1 MSNGVLVRV
10 CAVGCTA
17 VLIAGCS
24 NSSSK
29 TAGDNPVLSS
39 SASGPTVSAT
49 PASLVQLKGMVLQ
62 AADLPTGWQ
71 GTPYKA
77 DSSEGATQAALVK
90 CVGIRNTDPD
100 KVLAAH
106 SPGFTLGDASISSSA
121 TTYRSQG
128 DINTDIALMQ
138 SPKLSSCYEQ
148 LVRTQL
154 PATLPVGATIDSVV
168 LTFKPGSAGG
178 PANVVATGNGII
190 KVTANSK
197 QVSIYQSVAYI
208 TGPLIEAQVVTGS
221 FGTPVPP
228 SMVDPLVAKVAAR
241 AAKG

>member
-1 MSNGVLVRV
+1 M
-10 CAVGCTA
+10 
-17 VLIAGCS
+17 LIAGCS

-29 TAGDNPVLSS
+29 PAGDNPVLSS
-39 SASGPTVSAT
+39 SASTPAVSAI
-49 PASLVQLKGMVLQ
+49 PASLVQLKGIVLQ

-90 CVGIRNTDPD
+90 CVGVRNTDPD
-100 KVLAAH
+100 KVEAAH

-121 TTYRSQG
+121 ATYRSQA
-128 DINTDIALMQ
+128 DISTDVALMQ

-148 LVRTQL
+148 LVRSQL
-154 PATLPVGATIDSVV
+154 PATLPVGATIDSVA

-178 PANVVATGNGII
+178 PANVVATGTGVI
-190 KVTANSK
+190 KVTANGK
-197 QVSIYQSVAYI
+197 QVSIYQGVAYI

-221 FGTPVPP
+221 FGTPVPA
-228 SMVDPLVAKVAAR
+228 SMVNPLVAKVAAR